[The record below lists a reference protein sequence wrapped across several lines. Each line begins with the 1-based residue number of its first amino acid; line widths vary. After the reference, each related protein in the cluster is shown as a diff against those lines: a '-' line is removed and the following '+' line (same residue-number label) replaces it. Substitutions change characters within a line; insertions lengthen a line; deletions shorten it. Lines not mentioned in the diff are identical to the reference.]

1 MKHLRICFVG
11 DSFVNGTGG
20 PECLGW
26 AGRLCAAA
34 QQEGHDITYYNLGIR
49 MQTSHQIAQRWQMEV
64 SARLPQEYNGRVIF
78 SFGVN
83 DTTFENGKERV
94 VLEESIENARTILQ
108 TVKSF
113 FPTIIV
119 GPPPVLEEGHNQR
132 IALLSNRLAVMCET
146 LEVPYLEVFAPLQQ
160 VSIWKEEVATNDG
173 AHPRAAG
180 YIALTRLVQE
190 WTAWKSWLT
199 T

>member
-11 DSFVNGTGG
+11 DSFVNGTGD

-26 AGRLCAAA
+26 AGRLCVAAL
-34 QQEGHDITYYNLGIR
+34 QQGHDITYYNLGIR
-49 MQTSHQIAQRWQMEV
+49 RQTSHQIAQRWQMEV

-83 DTTFENGKERV
+83 DTAFENGKERV
-94 VLEESIENARTILQ
+94 VLEESIENTRQMLLTA
-108 TVKSF
+108 KGF
-113 FPTIIV
+113 FPTIMV
-119 GPPPVLEEGHNQR
+119 GPPPVLEEEHSRR
-132 IALLSNRLAVMCET
+132 IVHLSNRLALMCET
-146 LEVPYLEVFAPLQQ
+146 IEVPYLEICAPLQQ
-160 VSIWKEEVATNDG
+160 VSIWKEEVASNDG

-180 YIALTRLVQE
+180 YIALARLVQE